1 MEWFNYVKKT
11 PIAQLVVDWC
21 EYRKLKKAL
30 YQAEKDMVQSGV
42 GLVKYYDK
50 GEDIR
55 VGSACVKCKQL
66 TDDMEMFVEDICH
79 FSAKRC
85 LYFGPK
91 GNEQKCQNDWCMMRK
106 ENNIYCDNRQKF
118 NEYERLCSQYWSN
131 KFANVR

>member
-11 PIAQLVVDWC
+11 PIAQLVVDLC

-131 KFANVR
+131 KFAKVR